1 MGCVG
6 GLERVWGQDTDER
19 LRECQEQFGPVDL
32 DGKVVWDAGCG
43 PGLLADAITTL
54 GCQVVATDISDSVFT
69 AAKRFAANPRL
80 RFVQADLA
88 RPLFPPATFDLIH
101 CAGVLHHTPNTRETL
116 EAVLPALKPSGT
128 IFVWLY
134 WKVPGWKFKLR
145 SVIRRAVVPL
155 PLAVRRA
162 VSYAYVPVVAL
173 GGRGGASF
181 RRGDASLREL
191 AVVQL
196 DYFTPKY
203 RHEHTPAEVHGWF
216 RDLGLTEVATSWE
229 GVNGFGVRG
238 TRLRRR
244 KAARSP
250 RSRPPPPRLLTGP
263 ALGELGRGPQ
273 LLRVHPRALSIA
285 GSRSLAS
292 PIARLGTA
300 ISRGSPSGRPPSG
313 SDFDARRVFTTERSR
328 RLDNF
333 DGRFTAGAR
342 AVARSTAARRARE
355 RRSWIGDGLSFE
367 RRSSARCLGS
377 ARA

>member
-1 MGCVG
+1 MSVRAG
-6 GLERVWGQDTDER
+6 GGLNLLCPACGERLSDDLACARGHHYGTVNDVPALVMTGHAIRESFTAEWDAFGDLERVWGQDTDER
-19 LRECQEQFGPVDL
+19 LREFQEQIGSVDL
-32 DGKVVWDAGCG
+32 EGKVVWDAGCG

-181 RRGDASLREL
+181 RRGGASLREL

-238 TRLRRR
+238 TRLR
-244 KAARSP
+244 
-250 RSRPPPPRLLTGP
+250 
-263 ALGELGRGPQ
+263 
-273 LLRVHPRALSIA
+273 
-285 GSRSLAS
+285 
-292 PIARLGTA
+292 
-300 ISRGSPSGRPPSG
+300 
-313 SDFDARRVFTTERSR
+313 
-328 RLDNF
+328 
-333 DGRFTAGAR
+333 
-342 AVARSTAARRARE
+342 ST
-355 RRSWIGDGLSFE
+355 
-367 RRSSARCLGS
+367 
-377 ARA
+377 

>member
-1 MGCVG
+1 MVS
-6 GLERVWGQDTDER
+6 
-19 LRECQEQFGPVDL
+19 
-32 DGKVVWDAGCG
+32 DAGCG

-181 RRGDASLREL
+181 RRGGASLREL

-216 RDLGLTEVATSWE
+216 RDLGLTEVATSWGGRE
-229 GVNGFGVRG
+229 RIRRKRDAFAFDVKPHCVTVIVRPRISRYAVPG
-238 TRLRRR
+238 PRRAETRRR
-244 KAARSP
+244 HSRPRSPATRRDQRSSRPCRQRPAARSKRHLRCRFLEGL
-250 RSRPPPPRLLTGP
+250 RSNY
-263 ALGELGRGPQ
+263 AD
-273 LLRVHPRALSIA
+273 
-285 GSRSLAS
+285 RSAS
-292 PIARLGTA
+292 
-300 ISRGSPSGRPPSG
+300 SPSAAKNVSGR
-313 SDFDARRVFTTERSR
+313 
-328 RLDNF
+328 
-333 DGRFTAGAR
+333 AGAR
-342 AVARSTAARRARE
+342 S
-355 RRSWIGDGLSFE
+355 
-367 RRSSARCLGS
+367 
-377 ARA
+377 